1 MNLKGSQSKLLIS
14 INDKLYSMFLVKKT
28 TISVTGF
35 WSRKVYLLTSST
47 HSGLPALLSATYLS
61 EPCETCTLH
70 CATAPLRHPRW
81 NPELKDWGFFLAWT
95 CKQPSFTRSLSHF
108 TFTYPLKNLKEQCL
122 CLKYNLHI
130 EFLIEKKKKKERAQF
145 LTCRLPL
152 L

>member
-14 INDKLYSMFLVKKT
+14 INDKLYSMFLVKKNNNLCHRL
-28 TISVTGF
+28 TGF

-95 CKQPSFTRSLSHF
+95 CKQRIIHQIIVTLYFYLSLGKSERTVSLSKV
-108 TFTYPLKNLKEQCL
+108 Y
-122 CLKYNLHI
+122 
-130 EFLIEKKKKKERAQF
+130 
-145 LTCRLPL
+145 LTHWILDRGRNEHNF
-152 L
+152 